1 SVESAD
7 VHRADPVAQCDL
19 GDCLPAMEA
28 EPSNPADR
36 WALRHHFSVAGAVLV
51 SGALGT
57 AAVFSRTLRLHAVRQ
72 SWDSP
77 FHAGAVRR
85 IAELHEADRSVLAWV
100 GKPA

>member
-1 SVESAD
+1 
-7 VHRADPVAQCDL
+7 
-19 GDCLPAMEA
+19 MEA